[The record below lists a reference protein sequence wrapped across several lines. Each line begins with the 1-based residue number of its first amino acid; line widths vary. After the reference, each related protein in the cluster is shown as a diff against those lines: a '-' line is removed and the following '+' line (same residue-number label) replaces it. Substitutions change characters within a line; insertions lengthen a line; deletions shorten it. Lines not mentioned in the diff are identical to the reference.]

1 MSNKYLIIKFFEFIY
16 NLKSS
21 SFVLVTQTSS
31 KYESELKVINLTI
44 IYSTRKIKFIK
55 YYIKIFYYFIDVH

>member
-31 KYESELKVINLTI
+31 KYEGELKAIYLTI

-55 YYIKIFYYFIDVH
+55 YYIKIFYYFIYVH